1 MKKLLARLVLYRTD
15 EEVDFS
21 FGYFISFV
29 LIQTLL
35 FMAAVYTICHL
46 FKRDLIEVQFATFW
60 PIWLLYFTVMHLVMS
75 WFEYFFHR
83 YTLHKVAV
91 SWLATFK
98 RKHTEHHSLTHVR
111 DLRHK
116 PNQSGH
122 VQVRNKLA
130 ITEPEQIKSSAFP
143 AYALVTF
150 WGVFSLMIWPL
161 QLLLP
166 HSPILSAGYLAVVF
180 SFSLYEILH
189 AIMHLDYDKYWRKKV
204 EQYPFI
210 KKVYGFHAMHHSD
223 ELVNQAIGGFFG
235 FPIWDWIFGT
245 YFVPKDVPLPEAWVR
260 PETQKPPEP
269 RWLVR
274 SLDRMVKRLEMRF
287 IKRQKQIALARH
299 NTE

>member
-21 FGYFISFV
+21 FGYFIAFV

-46 FKRDLIEVQFATFW
+46 LKRDLIEVQFATSL
-60 PIWLLYFTVMHLVMS
+60 PLWLLCFTLMHLVMS
-75 WFEYFFHR
+75 LFEYLFHR

-91 SWLATFK
+91 GWLATFK

-111 DLRHK
+111 DLKHK
-116 PNQSGH
+116 PNRIGQ

-130 ITEPEQIKSSAFP
+130 ITEPNQIRSSAFP
-143 AYALVTF
+143 AYALITF

-166 HSPILSAGYLAVVF
+166 SLPILSAGYLAVVF

-189 AIMHLDYDKYWRKKV
+189 AIMHLDYDKYWHRKV
-204 EQYPFI
+204 EQSLFVR
-210 KKVYGFHAMHHSD
+210 KVYGFHAMHHSN

-235 FPIWDWIFGT
+235 LPIWDWIFGT
-245 YFVPKDVPLPEAWVR
+245 YFVPEDVPLPEAWVR
-260 PETQKPPEP
+260 PETQKPPRP

-274 SLDRMVKRLEMRF
+274 MLDLMVKRLETRF
-287 IKRQKQIALARH
+287 IKRQKKTALARH
-299 NTE
+299 NVK